1 MMGGKGT
8 RALELILHYF
18 PSSNSLDP
26 EIHSIRGTMIMSTY
40 AESDPRISKSFSR
53 EP

>member
-1 MMGGKGT
+1 MGIERKGT

-18 PSSNSLDP
+18 PFSNSLDP

-40 AESDPRISKSFSR
+40 AENLELQHI
-53 EP
+53 